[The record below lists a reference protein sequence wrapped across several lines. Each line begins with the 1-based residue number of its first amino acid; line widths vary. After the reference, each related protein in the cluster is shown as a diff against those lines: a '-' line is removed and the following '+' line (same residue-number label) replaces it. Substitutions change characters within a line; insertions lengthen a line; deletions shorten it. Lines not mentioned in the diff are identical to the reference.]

1 MLEFS
6 ILDFV
11 LISSLCY
18 LCGVGTGLA
27 ICCKS
32 PQEGQLSGAGKNKET
47 FLQREKSLENL
58 QSYNHHTSAFPAVPS
73 APIKLG

>member
-27 ICCKS
+27 ICC
-32 PQEGQLSGAGKNKET
+32 KNKET